1 MTKPS
6 LKHTI
11 EQALQAVREGKDQ
24 FALDLQAMEVG
35 RILSV
40 AQGIAHAEGV
50 GAVRAEELLTLGRDV
65 AGMALDILPGEIGI
79 ALLGSGKK
87 LKAGDEVVR
96 TGRVLDVP
104 VGNGL
109 IGRVVNPL
117 GIPLDGRGSIREEER
132 WPVEQEAPP
141 ILQRSP
147 VTKPLQTGLKVI
159 DTLIPIGRGQ
169 RELILGDR
177 QTGKTAIALDTICN
191 QKGADVICI
200 YCAIGQRS
208 SSVARV
214 LSQMKKRGA
223 MEYSF
228 AVVVE
233 GDDQPGMQYIAPY
246 AATAMG
252 EFFMKQGR
260 DVLVVYDDLTRHAQ
274 AYRQLSLLLRRPPGR
289 EAFPGDIFFIH
300 SRLLERATHLKP
312 ELGGGSLT
320 ALPIIET
327 EEQNISAYIPTNLIS
342 ITDGQIYLNPDLFQ
356 RGILPAVDVGKSVS
370 RVGGRAQL
378 AGYRKVAAALRLTYS
393 QFQELEAFARFGTRL
408 DEETRSKLEHGK
420 RVREILKQERFA
432 PLTPGEQVAVL
443 LAVTKGSFD
452 TLPLADINETQ
463 QHVIDALNGALGD
476 TEQLGNAQADNPIW
490 DKASNTLDTFFKSK
504 NPEEA

>member
-1 MTKPS
+1 MTNTS

-11 EQALQAVREGKDQ
+11 EKALQAVREGKDQ
-24 FALDLQAMEVG
+24 FAPDLQAMEVG
-35 RILSV
+35 RVLSV

-50 GAVRAEELLTLGRDV
+50 GAVRSEELLELGRNV
-65 AGMALDILPGEIGI
+65 PGMALDVLPNEIGI
-79 ALLGSGKK
+79 ALLGSGKS
-87 LKAGDEVVR
+87 LKSGDEVVR

-109 IGRVVNPL
+109 IGRVINPL
-117 GIPLDGRGSIREEER
+117 GVPLDGHGSIREDDR

-141 ILQRSP
+141 ILHRSP

-214 LSQMKKRGA
+214 LNEMKQRDA
-223 MEYSF
+223 MAYSF

-246 AATAMG
+246 AATTMG
-252 EFFMKQGR
+252 EYFMKQGR

-342 ITDGQIYLNPDLFQ
+342 ITDGQVYLNPDLFQ

-370 RVGGRAQL
+370 RVGGRAQM

-408 DEETRSKLEHGK
+408 DEETRAKLEHGK

-443 LAVTKGSFD
+443 LAVTKGCFD
-452 TLPLADINETQ
+452 TLPLTDINQAQ
-463 QHVIDALNGALGD
+463 QRVIDALGNALGE
-476 TEQLGNAQADNPIW
+476 TKQLASAQPDDPMWNTAINALDALY
-490 DKASNTLDTFFKSK
+490 KNT